1 MGWKS
6 SYHILL
12 TIISRRTR
20 LRNSDNEECMY
31 AFGKAY
37 LIYSTTPLWSGGWT
51 ARVMKKSTCDRIR
64 GARVDAWCG
73 QITASCVC
81 SPKCAIFTLRST
93 GWSQRQSCDLLKKTP
108 AQFCSRRFLEENESL
123 IILFEGKKV
132 PRFYPLFL
140 LSVNKNKT
148 LFQPIS
154 ISHRML
160 QNFLDAASCRV
171 FSCKARKHARVCVH
185 LCLCLCKC
193 LLCDFLFAHFP
204 YSCRGCVNFYVLRQN
219 LLTHQTETCIL
230 SHFFVFS
237 LHNEIFKYAEN

>member
-1 MGWKS
+1 
-6 SYHILL
+6 
-12 TIISRRTR
+12 
-20 LRNSDNEECMY
+20 
-31 AFGKAY
+31 
-37 LIYSTTPLWSGGWT
+37 
-51 ARVMKKSTCDRIR
+51 
-64 GARVDAWCG
+64 VDAWCG

-81 SPKCAIFTLRST
+81 SLKCAIFTLRST

-108 AQFCSRRFLEENESL
+108 AQFWSRRFLEENKSL

-132 PRFYPLFL
+132 PCFYPLFL

-219 LLTHQTETCIL
+219 LHTRRKRAFYH
-230 SHFFVFS
+230 
-237 LHNEIFKYAEN
+237 IFCFLFTQRNF